1 MDLNFCPAIIGV
13 MRARNPIYILLLSIL
28 LAACSPAATPAPT
41 VIKSP
46 TETAIST
53 NTPTDAPT
61 EMPSPTLTA
70 TLLPTVTA
78 TTPPTETS
86 TPTLVP
92 VVESLSATVSTNLL
106 SCRYG
111 PGPEYLYLYA
121 LRETARIKLTGQTGG
136 NNWVWVDGECWVNTK
151 FLNIE
156 GDYKTLPVVY
166 PDNPA
171 KLPRAGYY
179 PPTVV
184 LSATREGNLV
194 TVVWLAVIVSPGDY
208 EDESM
213 FPYIIEVWRCEGGQI
228 IFDPLA
234 SRRETISFIDEPGC
248 AGPSHGRV
256 FVQDKHGYT
265 KPAEIPWP

>member
-1 MDLNFCPAIIGV
+1 M
-13 MRARNPIYILLLSIL
+13 
-28 LAACSPAATPAPT
+28 PT
-41 VIKSP
+41 V
-46 TETAIST
+46 
-53 NTPTDAPT
+53 DY
-61 EMPSPTLTA
+61 
-70 TLLPTVTA
+70 
-78 TTPPTETS
+78 
-86 TPTLVP
+86 
-92 VVESLSATVSTNLL
+92 LSAIVTTNLL

-136 NNWVWVDGECWVNTK
+136 NNWAWVDGECWVNMK
-151 FLNIE
+151 YLNIE

-179 PPTVV
+179 PPTTV
-184 LSATREGNLV
+184 LSVERDGNLV

-208 EDESM
+208 EDETM

-248 AGPSHGRV
+248 TQASHGRV

>member
-1 MDLNFCPAIIGV
+1 MKFCRAIIGP
-13 MRARNPIYILLLSIL
+13 MPAQHLINIFLLSIL
-28 LAACSPAATPAPT
+28 LAACSPAASEPPAESTPAPVEAT
-41 VIKSP
+41 LTGTAVDTP
-46 TETAIST
+46 TET
-53 NTPTDAPT
+53 PP
-61 EMPSPTLTA
+61 PTLTA
-70 TLLPTVTA
+70 TL
-78 TTPPTETS
+78 PPTETATALPTETT
-86 TPTLVP
+86 TPTPMPTVDY
-92 VVESLSATVSTNLL
+92 LSAIVTTNLL

-151 FLNIE
+151 YLNID

-179 PPTVV
+179 PPTTV
-184 LSATREGNLV
+184 LSVERDGNLM

-208 EDESM
+208 EDETM

-248 AGPSHGRV
+248 TQASHGRV